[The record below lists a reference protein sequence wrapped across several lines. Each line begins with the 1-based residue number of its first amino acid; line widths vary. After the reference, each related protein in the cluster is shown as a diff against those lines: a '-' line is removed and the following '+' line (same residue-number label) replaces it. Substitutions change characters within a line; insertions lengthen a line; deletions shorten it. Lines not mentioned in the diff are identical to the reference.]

1 MKQRNESALETV
13 ENTMFVSQVVDDI
26 IRNYSAIFEVGC
38 VFSLLSVVSWLTFP
52 SSPHLSPFP
61 PVHWKRPPI
70 HPLCAGTVSL

>member
-38 VFSLLSVVSWLTFP
+38 VLIAFGCLLADLSLIT
-52 SSPHLSPFP
+52 SSH